1 MIPSRVKRVSETLK
15 EVLSEIIQLD
25 LKDPHV
31 GFVTVTGVEMTPDLK
46 QARVWVSVMGAEGK
60 EHDVEDTLKALNHA
74 KGFIKGEVAK
84 RVRLRYMPEL
94 TFMLDD
100 TVSKSMRIEGILKEI
115 IPEERAGDEEEGT
128 EQDG

>member
-15 EVLSEIIQLD
+15 EVLSEIIQLE

-46 QARVWVSVMGAEGK
+46 QARIWVSVMPALGK
-60 EHDVEDTLKALNHA
+60 EGEGEETIKALNHA

-94 TFMLDD
+94 TFTRDD
-100 TVSKSMRIEGILKEI
+100 TIDTSMRIEGILKEI
-115 IPEERAGDEEEGT
+115 IPEEQDAGAGEEAGE
-128 EQDG
+128 DG

>member
-1 MIPSRVKRVSETLK
+1 MIPSRVRRVSETLK
-15 EVLSEIIQLD
+15 EVLSEIIQLE

-46 QARVWVSVMGAEGK
+46 QARVWVSVMTAQGK
-60 EHDVEDTLKALNHA
+60 ESEEEETFKALNHA

-94 TFMLDD
+94 TFMRDE
-100 TVSKSMRIEGILKEI
+100 TVRTSMRIEDILKEI
-115 IPEERAGDEEEGT
+115 IPEEQGAEAGEEAGEDE
-128 EQDG
+128 